1 MAYYGSQNPSS
12 LGVKDGAARTTSNEN
27 DLFLK
32 VFSGEVLTTFEENNV
47 MMPLHRVRTISSGK
61 SAQFPVTGVAAA
73 KYHTPGESL
82 FGDEQASGNEYLS
95 TVKHNER
102 IIHIDGVL
110 TASAFLADI
119 DEAKNHYEVRSIY
132 STEIGRQL
140 AYNADKASMRTVLGG
155 AVQAGNDRFGNA
167 WAEASPYHGAQI
179 AVAQQASNALVS
191 TGYVLADNAVDVT
204 FANSGTAT
212 SAANKAANMIRG
224 LFTAARLM
232 DQKNVSDQGRYCLLT
247 PANYYALINENK
259 DAINR
264 DYGNEGNGSVAGGNI
279 VSVAGIRILK
289 SNHIPTGDESS
300 DALLSSP
307 QVRNDLFGAD
317 TGYGVNASGVEG
329 LVFQSE
335 GVGTVKLLDLAMES
349 EYFMERLGTM
359 LMAKYAMGHGI
370 LREECCY
377 ALKTLQA

>member
-1 MAYYGSQNPSS
+1 MGLDNLVSS
-12 LGVKDGAARTTSNEN
+12 LGVKDGATRSTANEN

-82 FGDEQASGNEYLS
+82 FGEEYDSGTDNAYLS
-95 TVKHNER
+95 NIKHNER

-140 AYNADKASMRTVLGG
+140 AYNADRALIRTVIAG
-155 AVQAGNDRFGNA
+155 ARKLTDRFGNTIA
-167 WAEASPYHGAQI
+167 GGVNTYGGAVIQM
-179 AVAQQASNALVS
+179 
-191 TGYVLADNAVDVT
+191 
-204 FANSGTAT
+204 GTTLDA
-212 SAANKAANMIRG
+212 AANEVASSTVVADGDPATGGALISALFKAAE
-224 LFTAARLM
+224 LM
-232 DQKNVSDQGRYCLLT
+232 DRKNVSDQGRYCLLPPT
-247 PANYYALINENK
+247 EYYKLVNENQ

-264 DYGNEGNGSVAGGNI
+264 DYGNDGNGSIAQGNI
-279 VSVAGIRILK
+279 MSVAGIRILK
-289 SNHIPTGDESS
+289 SNHIPQGAASSTELLANAQIQNDPFGGDS
-300 DALLSSP
+300 
-307 QVRNDLFGAD
+307 V
-317 TGYGVNASGVEG
+317 GYGNTSFLETKGV
-329 LVFQSE
+329 VFQTE

-370 LREECCY
+370 LREEACMELVVD
-377 ALKTLQA
+377 AA